1 MELSKS
7 FRGSSSDQ
15 ATKYKKK
22 GHKDEELFSALIKG
36 QVISGTGKAD
46 VIDSNKHTYSVK
58 GGAKK
63 WQIFLY
69 GENRFIEDK
78 GFHFSNIGNFFLDSL
93 NSFPKEYSLY
103 KSDKEKAKK
112 KLLDFYELNN
122 KKPILVEDYLQVI
135 GNSNQYLNSKI
146 LLMEVNKKIKEV
158 LSEKDNLKKF
168 LMKSIFDGE
177 NVDFWSIK
185 DNELFLVFDRE
196 EAVEVLSSSLTADLS
211 KQTTGRQDDITLAGQ
226 KVLLKSKNNVVEIE
240 VRNDSDKHY
249 RQIRFNMIREK
260 TIDIL
265 KRYFNEK
272 KIFNDKVRFYKRIS

>member
-15 ATKYKKK
+15 ASKYKKK

-46 VIDSNKHTYSVK
+46 VIDSSKSTYSVK

>member
-46 VIDSNKHTYSVK
+46 VIDSSKSTYSVK

-69 GENRFIEDK
+69 GENRFIKDK

>member
-46 VIDSNKHTYSVK
+46 VIDSSKSTYSVK

>member
-1 MELSKS
+1 M
-7 FRGSSSDQ
+7 
-15 ATKYKKK
+15 
-22 GHKDEELFSALIKG
+22 
-36 QVISGTGKAD
+36 
-46 VIDSNKHTYSVK
+46 
-58 GGAKK
+58 
-63 WQIFLY
+63 
-69 GENRFIEDK
+69 
-78 GFHFSNIGNFFLDSL
+78 DSL
-93 NSFPKEYSLY
+93 NSFPKDYSLY